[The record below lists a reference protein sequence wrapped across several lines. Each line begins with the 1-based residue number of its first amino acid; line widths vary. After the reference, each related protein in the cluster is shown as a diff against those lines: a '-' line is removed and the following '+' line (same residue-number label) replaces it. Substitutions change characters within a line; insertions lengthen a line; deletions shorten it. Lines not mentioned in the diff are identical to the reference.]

1 MVIMADWNKI
11 LKEIQDEEFQSPID
25 TVRKNILEDYLI

>member
-25 TVRKNILEDYLI
+25 TVRKTVVCGVI